1 MINLFFIEVGAR
13 NERRICAVNC
23 NKNAGFEVVH
33 GLLDR
38 IMTLLEVSWSPDKSV
53 AGYYLEA
60 VDGNYLLL
68 LFCFCCIV
76 YIAYISDPAYFPRRC
91 ANIICNDKVIGKIG
105 VLHPDVL
112 AKFELTNPCS
122 SLEINIEPFL

>member
-1 MINLFFIEVGAR
+1 MRRFFSTEVGAR

-23 NKNAGFEVVH
+23 NKSAGFEVVH

-38 IMTLLEVSWSPDKSV
+38 IMTLLEVPWSSDKSV
-53 AGYYLEA
+53 AGYYLDA
-60 VDGNYLLL
+60 VDGIFLQL
-68 LFCFCCIV
+68 LFVLIIIILLFT
-76 YIAYISDPAYFPRRC
+76 DPAYFPKRC
-91 ANIICNDKVIGKIG
+91 ANVVCNSKIIGRIG